1 MTLNPI
7 QSNTLSPNPPNN
19 LVPDK
24 LTCSLIGDSLFKFLG
39 ISGKEVIFE
48 QDTDAQQQVGVY
60 GFLIENLVDVRA
72 AISQFAGKP
81 RDGFVLGFQLLFDEA
96 ANVHSVLGVCHRFPD
111 WRY

>member
-1 MTLNPI
+1 MALNPI
-7 QSNTLSPNPPNN
+7 QSNTPLPKPPSN
-19 LVPDK
+19 LVPV
-24 LTCSLIGDSLFKFLG
+24 
-39 ISGKEVIFE
+39 SGKEVKFE

-72 AISQFAGKP
+72 TISQFAGQP

-96 ANVHSVLGVCHRFPD
+96 ANVHSVLWVCHRFPD

>member
-1 MTLNPI
+1 M
-7 QSNTLSPNPPNN
+7 QSNTPPPKSPSN

-24 LTCSLIGDSLFKFLG
+24 LTYSLIGDTLFKFFR
-39 ISGKEVIFE
+39 ISGKEVVFE

-72 AISQFAGKP
+72 TISQFVGQP

-96 ANVHSVLGVCHRFPD
+96 ANVHSVLWVCRIGGIK
-111 WRY
+111 R

>member
-7 QSNTLSPNPPNN
+7 QSNTPLQKPPSN

-72 AISQFAGKP
+72 TISQFAGQP